1 MSVAGIT
8 GRMGS
13 GPTES
18 ASRNRR
24 PVGTPHLLGPRA
36 VNGPHAVKRPGRAD
50 AADDVLT
57 AREAPGEAEDQN
69 GGQGGEGADA
79 RMLEVGG
86 RREQENKSVPKF
98 LLDRS
103 WVEDLSIQG
112 RSSGV

>member
-1 MSVAGIT
+1 M
-8 GRMGS
+8 
-13 GPTES
+13 
-18 ASRNRR
+18 
-24 PVGTPHLLGPRA
+24 
-36 VNGPHAVKRPGRAD
+36 
-50 AADDVLT
+50 LT

-103 WVEDLSIQG
+103 WVEDLPIQG
-112 RSSGV
+112 RSSGGLSEARMTPLERLRAVRHAKVRKNVEKEPNHVYACK